1 MKKEN
6 KPLPLLDSLSEADI
20 VKMARDGN
28 KEAFG
33 ELMVRWESYIKMSFS
48 KVLSCQSDINDA
60 YQETV
65 LSLMTTIKSMKH
77 NNFQGWLIVAIQRRR
92 NTFLK
97 IVKARGD
104 RLKTGEN
111 IENVILYR
119 MGSREDDPGGVCER
133 REMQE
138 DVKAA
143 INQLPKKQ
151 KEAVRIY
158 FLNCKT
164 FLETAKELGVSRQ
177 AVNRRVL
184 TAKETLR
191 ETLSKHKHP
200 KP

>member
-1 MKKEN
+1 MKREN
-6 KPLPLLDSLSEADI
+6 KALPLLDSLSGADI
-20 VKMARDGN
+20 VRMARDGN
-28 KEAFG
+28 KDAFG
-33 ELMVRWESYIKMSFS
+33 ELMVRWESYIKMSLS

-77 NNFQGWLIVAIQRRR
+77 DNFQGWLIIAMRRRR

-97 IVKARGD
+97 TVKARGD

-111 IENVILYR
+111 IENIILQCIK
-119 MGSREDDPGGVCER
+119 SREDNPGGVCER
-133 REMQE
+133 QEMQE

-151 KEAVRIY
+151 KEAARIY

-164 FLETAKELGVSRQ
+164 FLEAAKELGVSRQ
-177 AVNRRVL
+177 AVNRRIL

-191 ETLSKHKHP
+191 EILSKHKNP
-200 KP
+200 EL